1 MRLTPRPI
9 RRGGRGRG
17 GRESSRS
24 PGADSF
30 LLVVDVPVIM
40 PQIQFI
46 HRRLVFLL
54 WRRDKYPQYMLYLIC
69 PLWCFDRCFGSMVQK
84 TVVFPQLQFITVV
97 DTPFVAQMLISMVLA
112 TMENPQLRV
121 DRAVDAPVM
130 QVVQFR
136 SSSTAPCIW
145 QSLVRCSVFAV
156 GVRDCGIFCEISS
169 EWFPYAT
176 LLGST
181 VDTWLASV
189 YEAFS
194 KNFTRF
200 LREDIPVVVQ
210 LQIPLVRL
218 S

>member
-54 WRRDKYPQYMLYLIC
+54 WRRDKYPQYMLYSSRCSSWTRFLIL
-69 PLWCFDRCFGSMVQK
+69 PVVVLRQVFGSMVQK

-97 DTPFVAQMLISMVLA
+97 DTPFVAQMLISSCVWTGRLMHL
-112 TMENPQLRV
+112 LC
-121 DRAVDAPVM
+121 
-130 QVVQFR
+130 R
-136 SSSTAPCIW
+136 SCSSGLLLQP
-145 QSLVRCSVFAV
+145 LVFGSHLYVIRCSQLEYKIVEFSAIRQWTDGWRQSTRPFRRISHGFYVKTFLSWCSCRFPRFVYHRDSHVAV
-156 GVRDCGIFCEISS
+156 H
-169 EWFPYAT
+169 
-176 LLGST
+176 
-181 VDTWLASV
+181 
-189 YEAFS
+189 
-194 KNFTRF
+194 
-200 LREDIPVVVQ
+200 
-210 LQIPLVRL
+210 
-218 S
+218 

>member
-97 DTPFVAQMLISMVLA
+97 DTPFVAKMLISSCVWTGRLMHL
-112 TMENPQLRV
+112 LC
-121 DRAVDAPVM
+121 
-130 QVVQFR
+130 R
-136 SSSTAPCIW
+136 SCSSGLLLQPLVFG
-145 QSLVRCSVFAV
+145 SHLYVVRCSQLEYKIVEFSAIRQWTHGWRQSTRPFRRISHGFYVKTFLSWCSCRFPRFVYHRDSPVAV
-156 GVRDCGIFCEISS
+156 H
-169 EWFPYAT
+169 
-176 LLGST
+176 
-181 VDTWLASV
+181 
-189 YEAFS
+189 
-194 KNFTRF
+194 
-200 LREDIPVVVQ
+200 
-210 LQIPLVRL
+210 
-218 S
+218 